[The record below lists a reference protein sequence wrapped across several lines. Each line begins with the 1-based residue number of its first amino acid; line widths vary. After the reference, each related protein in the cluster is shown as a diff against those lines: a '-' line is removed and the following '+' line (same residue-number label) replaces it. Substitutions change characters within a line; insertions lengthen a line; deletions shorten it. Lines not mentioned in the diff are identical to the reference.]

1 MADPKEFRTA
11 LPRESNPLPIKSNGV
26 DICTPR
32 QENHAAMHGFDIK
45 RLPAPRLLQASVR
58 QPSERH
64 PLFTINARSK
74 EFVPE

>member
-1 MADPKEFRTA
+1 
-11 LPRESNPLPIKSNGV
+11 
-26 DICTPR
+26 
-32 QENHAAMHGFDIK
+32 MHGFDIK